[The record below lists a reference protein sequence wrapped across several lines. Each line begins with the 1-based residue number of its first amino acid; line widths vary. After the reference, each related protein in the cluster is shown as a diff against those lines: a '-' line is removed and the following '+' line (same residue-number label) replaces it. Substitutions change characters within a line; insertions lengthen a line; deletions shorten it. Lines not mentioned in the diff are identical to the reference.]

1 MAGRSPSLVE
11 VPNAGWDARL
21 RIFRSRDGEVDTYAL
36 VSARSVV
43 LVDTTSL
50 PAISARLVELL
61 RPALAGRHLL
71 VVNTH
76 ADYDHAWG
84 NATFAPD
91 GPFPA
96 PIIAH
101 EQARVRMESG
111 PERERLARMQAA
123 EPVFAGVRLVPPTLT
138 FAERLT
144 IHGGDLTIELLHTPG
159 HTPDH
164 VSVWVSEPRLLLVGD
179 AAEHPFPE
187 VGGAEDIPLLRAS
200 LLRLAAQGPAMVFPC
215 HGGTT
220 DPSLLARNAA
230 YFDALERHAR
240 EAIMDGTLPADW
252 AEREDVP
259 DVLGFPFEE
268 AVRIAG
274 ADPAAIPAFYR
285 NFHRANGRAMV
296 GWVISSSPRAES
308 ATSSAT
314 SSEAQEMP
322 R

>member
-1 MAGRSPSLVE
+1 MADRSPSLVE

-21 RIFRSRDGEVDTYAL
+21 RVFRSRDGEVDTYAL
-36 VSARSVV
+36 FGARSVV

-50 PAISARLVELL
+50 PAVSARLVELL
-61 RPALAGRHLL
+61 RPVLAGRQLL

-101 EQARVRMESG
+101 EQVRMRLESG
-111 PERERLARMQAA
+111 AERERLARMQAA
-123 EPVFAGVRLVPPTLT
+123 DPVFVGVRLAPPTLT
-138 FAERLT
+138 FAEGLT
-144 IHGGDLTIELLHTPG
+144 IHGGDLTIELVHTPG

-164 VSVWVSEPRLLLVGD
+164 VSVWVSELRLLLAGD
-179 AAEHPFPE
+179 AAEHPFPA
-187 VGGAEDIPLLRAS
+187 VGGAQDVPLLRAS
-200 LLRLAAQGPAMVFPC
+200 LLRLAAQSPALVFPC

-220 DPSLLARNAA
+220 DPGLLARNTA
-230 YFDALERHAR
+230 YFDELERHAR
-240 EAIMDGTLPADW
+240 EAIMDGTLPDDW

-259 DVLGFPFEE
+259 DSLGFPFEE
-268 AVRIAG
+268 AVRLAG

-285 NFHRANGRAMV
+285 DFHQANARAMV
-296 GWVISSSPRAES
+296 GWVISSSPLAES
-308 ATSSAT
+308 ATSA
-314 SSEAQEMP
+314 EAQEMQ

>member
-1 MAGRSPSLVE
+1 MVDRSLSLVE
-11 VPNAGWDARL
+11 VPTAGWDARL
-21 RIFRSRDGEVDTYAL
+21 RVFRSRDAEVDTFAL

-50 PAISARLVELL
+50 PAISARIVELL
-61 RPALAGRHLL
+61 RPTLAGRHLF

-101 EQARVRMESG
+101 EQAHVRMESAA
-111 PERERLARMQAA
+111 ERERLARMQAA
-123 EPVFAGVRLVPPTLT
+123 DPSFDGVRLAPPTLT

-164 VSVWVSEPRLLLVGD
+164 ICVWVSELRLLLAGD
-179 AAEHPFPE
+179 AAEHPFPA
-187 VGGAEDIPLLRAS
+187 VGGAEDVPLLRAS
-200 LLRLAAQGPAMVFPC
+200 LLRLAAQGPTMVFPC

-220 DPSLLARNAA
+220 DPGLLARNTA

-240 EAIMDGTLPADW
+240 LAIAAGRLPDDW
-252 AEREDVP
+252 VEREELP
-259 DVLGFPFEE
+259 NLIGFPFEE
-268 AVRIAG
+268 AIRGAG
-274 ADPAAIPAFYR
+274 ADPAALPALYR
-285 NFHRANGRAMV
+285 DFHQANARAMV
-296 GWVISSSPRAES
+296 GWVISSSPLA
-308 ATSSAT
+308 ASAT
-314 SSEAQEMP
+314 SSEAQEMQ